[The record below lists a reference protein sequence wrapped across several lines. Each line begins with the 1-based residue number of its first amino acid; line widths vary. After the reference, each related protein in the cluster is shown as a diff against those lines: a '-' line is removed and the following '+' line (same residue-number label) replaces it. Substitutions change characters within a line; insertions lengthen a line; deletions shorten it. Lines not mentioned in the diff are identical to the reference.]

1 MVVVLVVD
9 VFSSLS
15 FSLTSNVIVVVVVV
29 FHSLLNIA
37 EAAAAAEKVGVL
49 KSANIT

>member
-15 FSLTSNVIVVVVVV
+15 FSSKVAVVVV

-37 EAAAAAEKVGVL
+37 EAAAEGEVGVL

>member
-15 FSLTSNVIVVVVVV
+15 FSSKVAVVVV